1 MSAAGADAREA
12 SGELERLLR
21 YRFRDS
27 GLLTRAL
34 THASH
39 GAEHNERLEFLGDA
53 VFGLAVAESLYHAR
67 PEAEEGTLTRL
78 RARLVS
84 SRALAAAARRLG
96 LERFLRVGGGFPSP
110 AAVEAPLADA
120 LEALVGAVFLDGG
133 WDEARRLVHRLL
145 GPELASADPG
155 AEVRDPKTRLQE
167 WAQARRLAPPV
178 YDVLAREGPPHAPR
192 FVVRCSVG
200 PDLPAQSGEGRS
212 RREAE
217 QRAAAACLQWLEH
230 A

>member
-1 MSAAGADAREA
+1 MTAPATGETDGAG
-12 SGELERLLR
+12 GLERLLS
-21 YRFRDS
+21 YRFRDPR
-27 GLLTRAL
+27 LLTRAL

-39 GAEHNERLEFLGDA
+39 GPEHNERLEFLGDA
-53 VFGLAVAESLYHAR
+53 VLGLAIAEALYHGQ
-67 PEAEEGTLTRL
+67 PEAAEGTLTRL

-96 LERFLRVGGGFPSP
+96 LERFLNVGGGFPH

-120 LEALVGAVFLDGG
+120 LEAVLGAVFLDGG
-133 WDEARRLVHRLL
+133 WDEVRRLVHRLL
-145 GPELASADPG
+145 GPELAAADPG

-167 WAQARRLAPPV
+167 WAQARRLSPPSYV
-178 YDVLAREGPPHAPR
+178 VLNREGPPHAPR

-200 PDLPAQSGEGRS
+200 PEVPAQNGEGHS

-217 QRAAAACLQWLEH
+217 QRAAAACLHWLERS
-230 A
+230 